1 MNKFKINLQLF
12 ADANVQTTLLNSTG
26 NDLSPEMKTFYSK
39 DLIEMLGA
47 NLVHLQFGDPVSL
60 PKHGG
65 KTIEWRKWAKFN
77 KALKPLQEGVTP
89 DGTPVDV
96 GTVTARINQF
106 GDYSTVS
113 DLLEMTA
120 IDNTIVEI
128 TAKHSENA
136 QLTIDTVVRNELCCG
151 TNVLYAD
158 KVSTDGT
165 VAKVNSRGQLTAECK
180 LTPDMV
186 ARAVATLKKANA
198 PKVDGSYVAII
209 HPSVSYDL
217 QRNPEFI
224 DINKYSNATT
234 IFNGEIGKL
243 YGVRFVESTEAAIF
257 KGTNVIEANAEEGV
271 AAVKSLTVASAK
283 GNVLTVGTSLTEAQA
298 EALAGKVVVLTT
310 TDGDNTYIENVVVRD
325 ASDKA
330 ITLDNA
336 PAVTPTS
343 TSTIT
348 AYGGGEGDAAVYAC
362 LFLGKGAYKVVKLD
376 ADNIEVIVKGRGSAG
391 TADPLSQRSTIGW
404 IARGFA
410 AKIAIPE
417 YIVRVEC
424 GSYFSSEDSAN

>member
-1 MNKFKINLQLF
+1 MEKFKINLQLF
-12 ADANVQTTLLNSTG
+12 AEANVQTTLLNATG

-65 KTIEWRKWAKFN
+65 KTIEWRKWSKFK
-77 KALKPLQEGVTP
+77 KALKPLTEGVTP

-136 QLTIDTVVRNELCCG
+136 QVTIDTVVRNKLCCG

-158 KVSTDGT
+158 KVVDGT
-165 VAKVNSRGQLTAECK
+165 VTKVTSRGQLTKDCK
-180 LTPDMV
+180 LTPDMI

-198 PKVDGSYVAII
+198 PKINGSYVAII
-209 HPSVSYDL
+209 HPSVSYDI

-224 DINKYSNATT
+224 DISKYSNATA

-257 KGTNVIEANAEEGV
+257 TGSNETNLSVVSAKDNVITVN
-271 AAVKSLTVASAK
+271 KSL
-283 GNVLTVGTSLTEAQA
+283 GTEEA
-298 EALAGKVVVLTT
+298 EALVGKVIVLTT
-310 TDGDNTYIENVVVRD
+310 VVDGKTYIENVVVRD
-325 ASDKA
+325 AEGSTL
-330 ITLDNA
+330 TLDVA
-336 PAVTPTS
+336 PAVSPTS
-343 TSTIT
+343 ESTIG
-348 AYGGGEGDAAVYAC
+348 AYGGGQDGKAVYAC

-404 IARGFA
+404 IARGFGA
-410 AKIAIPE
+410 EIAIPE

-424 GSYFSSEDSAN
+424 GSYFSDEDQAN

>member
-1 MNKFKINLQLF
+1 MEKFKINLQLF
-12 ADANVQTTLLNSTG
+12 AEANVQTTLLNATG

-65 KTIEWRKWAKFN
+65 KTIEWRKWSKFK
-77 KALKPLQEGVTP
+77 KALKPLTEGVTP

-136 QLTIDTVVRNELCCG
+136 QVTIDTVVRNKLCCG

-158 KVSTDGT
+158 KVAADGT
-165 VAKVNSRGQLTAECK
+165 VSKVSSRGQLTKECK
-180 LTPDMV
+180 LTPDMI

-198 PKVDGSYVAII
+198 PKINGSYVAII

-224 DINKYSNATT
+224 DISKYANATA

-257 KGTNVIEANAEEGV
+257 AGTNVIEESEGV
-271 AAVKSLTVASAK
+271 SAVASFTVVSAK
-283 GNVLTVGTSLTEAQA
+283 GNVITVNKALNAAQA

-310 TDGDNTYIENVVVRD
+310 TAGDKTYIENVVVRD
-325 ASDKA
+325 ADGSTL
-330 ITLDNA
+330 TLDVA
-336 PAVTPTS
+336 PAVDPTS
-343 TSTIT
+343 ESTIT
-348 AYGGGEGDAAVYAC
+348 AYGGGQEGKAVYAC

-404 IARGFA
+404 IARGFGA
-410 AKIAIPE
+410 EIAIPE

-424 GSYFSSEDSAN
+424 GSYFSDEDQAN

>member
-1 MNKFKINLQLF
+1 MEKFKINLQLF
-12 ADANVQTTLLNSTG
+12 AESNVQTTLLNATG

-65 KTIEWRKWAKFN
+65 KTIEWRKWSKFK
-77 KALKPLQEGVTP
+77 KALKPLTEGVTP

-136 QLTIDTVVRNELCCG
+136 QVTIDTVVRNKLCCG

-158 KVSTDGT
+158 IVTEDGT
-165 VAKVNSRGQLTAECK
+165 VTKVSSRGQLTKECK
-180 LTPDMV
+180 LTPDMI

-198 PKVDGSYVAII
+198 PKINGSYVAII

-224 DINKYSNATT
+224 DISKYANATA

-257 KGTNVIEANAEEGV
+257 TGTNVIEESEGV
-271 AAVKSLTVASAK
+271 SAVASFKVVSAK
-283 GNVLTVGTSLTEAQA
+283 GNVITIDKTLNAAQA

-310 TDGDNTYIENVVVRD
+310 AAGGKTYIENVVVRD
-325 ASDKA
+325 ADGSTL
-330 ITLDNA
+330 TLDVA
-336 PAVTPTS
+336 PAVDPTS
-343 TSTIT
+343 ESTIT
-348 AYGGGEGDAAVYAC
+348 AYGGGQGGKAVYAC

-376 ADNIEVIVKGRGSAG
+376 ADYIEVIVKGRGSAG

-404 IARGFA
+404 IARGFGA
-410 AKIAIPE
+410 EIAIPE

-424 GSYFSSEDSAN
+424 GSYFSDEDQAN